1 MVSFTL
7 NNVLSGQRHRAIASL
22 TRVCLECPR
31 NLSRQRRGRNQRFKV
46 LFLQRARADG
56 GEREESNARER
67 RRRRRVGLASKMW
80 LDKIGAQRIDLLLFK
95 AATNPLISGW
105 LLYCLSTSVKIGD
118 RPPSWPASARSPGQ
132 FVSDH
137 LKIRSIETWN

>member
-46 LFLQRARADG
+46 FISSESADG

-95 AATNPLISGW
+95 AATNPLISG
-105 LLYCLSTSVKIGD
+105 
-118 RPPSWPASARSPGQ
+118 
-132 FVSDH
+132 
-137 LKIRSIETWN
+137 